1 MKMLQNI
8 IFLSYRFVNLKDAD
22 ASNKQAIMQNHKIV
36 KMKFIFMNFDKTIYF
51 FKYLQSQSSL
61 VQMMNCVDC
70 YVHLYT
76 VFFFPT
82 AFFLCNVAKMFW

>member
-22 ASNKQAIMQNHKIV
+22 ASNEQAITQTNKIV
-36 KMKFIFMNFDKTIYF
+36 EMKFIFMYFDKTIYF
-51 FKYLQSQSSL
+51 FKYLQSLSSL
-61 VQMMNCVDC
+61 VQIMNCVEC
-70 YVHLYT
+70 YVYLYT

-82 AFFLCNVAKMFW
+82 VFFLCNVAKMFW